1 MEGLNAMLNHIYT
14 EPILT
19 LSRGLIRV
27 KCDLPKS
34 QGYCVD
40 QVREKCVQVLYNL
53 LLLRTVESAQTP
65 GDPMNE

>member
-1 MEGLNAMLNHIYT
+1 MLNHIYT

-40 QVREKCVQVLYNL
+40 QVREKCVHVLYNL
-53 LLLRTVESAQTP
+53 LLLRAVESAQTP